1 MVVKYYSETL
11 NKMFDK
17 KEDLEKAEKDF
28 EEANK
33 KKLEAEKRALEKQ
46 EAKNKERAADAEV
59 VQKAYDEMI
68 EKSKKAKEAE
78 ENPELLKTAPHHTI
92 IKRVDDARAVKK
104 PILTWKNR

>member
-46 EAKNKERAADAEV
+46 EAKNKERAAFATI
-59 VQKAYDEMI
+59 VQKA
-68 EKSKKAKEAE
+68 SF
-78 ENPELLKTAPHHTI
+78 HTFGS
-92 IKRVDDARAVKK
+92 RNCNDD
-104 PILTWKNR
+104 